1 MYQQK
6 TYRIKGLT
14 PTMLHSGQLA
24 NPLSPIAKEIK
35 RFTSKKKKTDE
46 DLGTVSKLEW
56 LGCFYFEKEG
66 AFDVKGN
73 DVKITASY
81 GRPNWPAANIERML
95 QDAAAKNK
103 LGKQFKAGVTI
114 LDDAPIIYDGPS
126 TIDELF
132 GQQRFSSTVPA
143 KVQRSTVM
151 RTRPIFREWELE
163 FTVHF
168 MPDIVDE
175 HSLDEAVEIAG
186 KLIGLSD
193 YRPKYGRFEV
203 QRAN

>member
-1 MYQQK
+1 MSE
-6 TYRIKGLT
+6 GLLRY
-14 PTMLHSGQLA
+14 LHSRRGL
-24 NPLSPIAKEIK
+24 
-35 RFTSKKKKTDE
+35 
-46 DLGTVSKLEW
+46 
-56 LGCFYFEKEG
+56 C
-66 AFDVKGN
+66 AF
-73 DVKITASY
+73 S
-81 GRPNWPAANIERML
+81 
-95 QDAAAKNK
+95 
-103 LGKQFKAGVTI
+103 
-114 LDDAPIIYDGPS
+114 
-126 TIDELF
+126 
-132 GQQRFSSTVPA
+132 VP
-143 KVQRSTVM
+143 QRSTVM